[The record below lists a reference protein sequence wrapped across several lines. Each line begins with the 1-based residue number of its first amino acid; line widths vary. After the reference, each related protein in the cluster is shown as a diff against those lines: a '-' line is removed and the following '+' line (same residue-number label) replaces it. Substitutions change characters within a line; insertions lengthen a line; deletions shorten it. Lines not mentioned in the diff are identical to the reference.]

1 MICGGRD
8 KILQPTNVISNE
20 ILHRQAGKY
29 PRVKQWI
36 TTQIKRTLK
45 YRKFMIEF
53 TAMGI

>member
-8 KILQPTNVISNE
+8 KILQPTNVISSE

-29 PRVKQWI
+29 PCVKQWI

-45 YRKFMIEF
+45 YRKFMTEF
-53 TAMGI
+53 TAIGT

>member
-8 KILQPTNVISNE
+8 KILRPTNVINE
-20 ILHRQAGKY
+20 ILLRQAGKY
-29 PRVKQWI
+29 PHVKQWI

-53 TAMGI
+53 TAMEI